1 MSRIKHTPVIVWLA
15 LLFVTTAVVV
25 TVFYVGDMR
34 RAYARVDGV
43 AAVLEFPLGSL
54 EYTQGGTGI
63 PVLVVHGGGGGF
75 DQGELLVQTV
85 LGDGFHWVAP
95 SRFGYLGSSMPQ
107 NVTWDDQA
115 DAYAFLLDHLG
126 LERVAVLALSQG
138 GASAFLFAERYPE
151 RVSSLSCIS
160 CGAAHSTEELQ
171 ATADRKGRILAAI
184 FSRDFPYWAVT
195 RAFQRQFMGLMGAD
209 KEVVAGLTPEQLLS
223 IGLVIEYM
231 NPVAPRAAGATFDNQ
246 ARLPGKR
253 LAGIS
258 APTLIV
264 HAVDDTLQLYH
275 NAEFA
280 VATIPGAELMSFE
293 SGGHVVMAVEQEAVR
308 VAVQSHIIQNAGAPR
323 TR

>member
-1 MSRIKHTPVIVWLA
+1 MSRATHVPVLVWPA
-15 LLFVTTAVVV
+15 VLFLVTAVVV
-25 TVFYVGDMR
+25 TALFFGDMR
-34 RAYARVDGV
+34 RAYARVRGV
-43 AAVLEFPLGSL
+43 ASVLESPLGSI
-54 EYTQGGTGI
+54 EYTQGGEGT

-75 DQGELLVQTV
+75 DQGEILVQTV

-95 SRFGYLGSSMPQ
+95 SRFGYLGSSMPE
-107 NVTWDDQA
+107 NVTWDEQA
-115 DAYAFLLDHLG
+115 DAYAYLLDHLG

-171 ATADRKGRILAAI
+171 ALADQKGRMLAAI
-184 FSRDFPYWAVT
+184 FSRDFPYWMVT
-195 RAFQRQFMGLMGAD
+195 RAFRRQFMGLMGAN
-209 KEVVAGLTPEQLLS
+209 KEVVARLTPEQLQS
-223 IGLVIEYM
+223 IGRVIEYM
-231 NPVAPRAAGATFDNQ
+231 NPVAPRAAGAIFDNQ
-246 ARLPGKR
+246 ARLPGTR

-280 VATIPGAELMSFE
+280 AATIPGAELMRFD
-293 SGGHVVMAVEQEAVR
+293 SGGHVVMAVEQDAVR
-308 VAVQSHIIQNAGAPR
+308 TAVQSHIMRNAGAYR
-323 TR
+323 AR

>member
-1 MSRIKHTPVIVWLA
+1 MSRTKYIPIIVSSA
-15 LLFVTTAVVV
+15 VVFVVTAVVV
-25 TVFYVGDMR
+25 TAFYVGDMR
-34 RAYARVDGV
+34 RAYARVNGV
-43 AAVLEFPLGSL
+43 APVLEFPLGSI
-54 EYTQGGTGI
+54 EYTHGGAGT

-85 LGDGFHWVAP
+85 LGDGFYWVAP

-107 NVTWDDQA
+107 NVTWDEQA

-138 GASAFLFAERYPE
+138 GASAFLFAELYPE

-171 ATADRKGRILAAI
+171 AAADQKGRMLAAI
-184 FSRDFPYWAVT
+184 FSRDFPYWVVT
-195 RAFQRQFMGLMGAD
+195 KVFRRQFMGLMGAD
-209 KEVVAGLTPEQLLS
+209 KAVVAGLTAEQLQN
-223 IGLVIEYM
+223 IGLVIDYM

-246 ARLPGKR
+246 ARLPGQR

-280 VATIPGAELMSFE
+280 VATIPGAKLMSFE
-293 SGGHVVMAVEQEAVR
+293 SGGHVVMAVEQEAIR
-308 VAVQSHIIQNAGAPR
+308 AGVQSHIIRNAGSSQAR
-323 TR
+323 